1 MLVINLILAW
11 CAGMT
16 ALVVLDLV
24 WIGVLASNFYKSQT
38 GHLLNMVD
46 GNMQV
51 NIPAALA
58 TWAVIVTGVQIFV
71 FPRAGASASLLQVLL
86 WGAVFGAV
94 VYAVYDLTN
103 YALLRDWPLVVTVV
117 DILWGAVV
125 CSLTATAMA
134 IANRILERYL

>member
-1 MLVINLILAW
+1 MLVIKLILAW

-24 WIGVLASNFYKSQT
+24 WIRAIASNFYKSQT

-71 FPRAGASASLLQVLL
+71 FPRAGASASLLHVLL

-103 YALLRDWPLVVTVV
+103 YALLKDWPLVVTVV

>member
-1 MLVINLILAW
+1 MLVLRVILAW

-24 WIGVLASNFYKSQT
+24 WIGVIASNFYKSQT

-58 TWAVIVTGVQIFV
+58 TWAVIVTGVQVFV

-103 YALLRDWPLVVTVV
+103 YALLKDWPLVVTVV
-117 DILWGAVV
+117 DIFWGAVV
-125 CSLTATAMA
+125 CASTALA
-134 IANRILERYL
+134 IALANRVLERFL

>member
-1 MLVINLILAW
+1 MLVIKLILAW

-24 WIGVLASNFYKSQT
+24 WIGLIASNFYKNQT

-71 FPRAGASASLLQVLL
+71 FPRAGASASLIQVLL
-86 WGAVFGAV
+86 WGAIFGAV

-103 YALLRDWPLVVTVV
+103 YALLKDWPLAVTVV

>member
-1 MLVINLILAW
+1 
-11 CAGMT
+11 MT

-24 WIGVLASNFYKSQT
+24 WIGLIASNFYKSQT

-58 TWAVIVTGVQIFV
+58 TWAVIVTGVQVFV